1 MVVRLTKMIIVT
13 ILFSITPVAVC
24 AQYTAQQEKQIAKE
38 AKKEA
43 KKLKSEKWQ
52 VYGNAQ
58 SIYIAIK
65 NYYLKLEEGFS
76 QPLICEAMADNEHNA
91 LQKAQHRANA
101 QYVAQYETYVLR
113 DVNINVSNKVTD
125 EVNSSSEFAQTVQ
138 TKVNQQI
145 KSLRPELTLI
155 RKHDDGKVEV
165 KMFFLRSKD

>member
-1 MVVRLTKMIIVT
+1 MRLISFFIAII
-13 ILFSITPVAVC
+13 LYCFLPVSVC

-58 SIYIAIK
+58 SIDIAIK

-101 QYVAQYETYVLR
+101 QYAAQHETYVLR
-113 DVNINVSNKVTD
+113 DININVSNKVTD

-145 KSLRPELTLI
+145 KSLRPELTLT
-155 RKHDDGKVEV
+155 RKNDDGKVEV
-165 KMFFLRSKD
+165 KMFFLISKD